1 MCVCVVCGYNPQCD
15 HSPYECICREWVM
28 KRDSLS
34 ENRRGGGGGGG
45 GDNTEHF
52 SVSHFTYY

>member
-1 MCVCVVCGYNPQCD
+1 
-15 HSPYECICREWVM
+15 M

-34 ENRRGGGGGGG
+34 ENRGGGGGGGGGG
-45 GDNTEHF
+45 GDSTKHL